1 MAARLTELAPAD
13 ATIARIGGDEFVLL
27 VRDCDEGCATA
38 LGDRIVARICEPY
51 DLGTPRPVHIGGSA
65 GIALVPRHGEE
76 MTDILKA
83 ADRALYLA
91 KSAGKSRTA
100 LAA

>member
-1 MAARLTELAPAD
+1 MRRGL
-13 ATIARIGGDEFVLL
+13 RHRVG
-27 VRDCDEGCATA
+27 
-38 LGDRIVARICEPY
+38 ARICELY
-51 DLGTPRPVHIGGSA
+51 DLGTPRPVRIGGSV
-65 GIALVPRHGEE
+65 GIALVPRHGQE
-76 MTDILKA
+76 MTAILKA